1 MATPTQSTLAQFGVQ
16 LRALNKAHAALWLAT
31 TGVLAAAFVLLTLAV
46 VDGRTVS
53 QDTTVLVWVT
63 GLDVPLLAGASVA
76 ISGATSNYP
85 LLGVGVAGIAV
96 LWLLGMTRAA
106 LGFLAVGSVV
116 GAVAYGSDFAIG
128 ELVGRSRPLDVSSE
142 SSFPSGHVF
151 GSTVLFGILAWVAIY
166 NKLSKRILIPAVG
179 FLLAMTL
186 AVGFSRIF
194 EQAHWPTDV
203 AAGYVLG
210 AFWIMV
216 LSTSLAYLR
225 RVPWLI
231 SPRQAAE
238 LDILDC
244 VACSVEGSIA
254 STVVLDP
261 ERGTATK
268 VYRPPGLVRLIY
280 WLSFQASF
288 PYQHNRAALDAA
300 TYRRKIA
307 SALTIHRFGKDL
319 VAHVTRVS
327 CTYGP
332 CDFVTEF
339 IPGEKVENDDATKE
353 FLGQVAETFA
363 EAGLSVWQVNPRN
376 PHAHTNLIRSADG
389 DPIIIDLE
397 SAVVTPIPAPGQWR
411 SALRR
416 GNIPVFDDI
425 DFGQLRRY
433 VSANAPAFEASL
445 GKSGLEELRDDVAR
459 CEEAIRTWQDSEP
472 RIWGRLIRGVYR
484 LLDWKRLYMRLS
496 HGLHAAD
503 LAAQDFLDHGIDRWE
518 ATGRLSPAET
528 SWLRE
533 HLSSGQVQVP
543 LHHLGVHLV
552 LSVVIMIPIPGV
564 RSLARFLWTAGHWT
578 NERWS
583 RLRGGGAPDAG
594 PSNIHTPMVMVI
606 ALIPGFG
613 AGAYM
618 AARPLR
624 KRLLVRLMLD
634 QLAFKLPFRLY
645 RRMRLG
651 RLIAPP
657 RQEAGG
663 PAD

>member
-1 MATPTQSTLAQFGVQ
+1 MHSTLTQFGVE
-16 LRALNKAHAALWLAT
+16 LRDVNKLHAALWMAT
-31 TGVLAAAFVLLTLAV
+31 AGVLAAAFVLLTLAV
-46 VDGRTVS
+46 VDGGIPSQDRTV
-53 QDTTVLVWVT
+53 LAWVVE
-63 GLDVPLLAGASVA
+63 LDVPLLAGFSAVV
-76 ISGATSNYP
+76 SGATSNYP
-85 LLGVGVAGIAV
+85 LMVAGVAGIVA

-106 LGFLAVGSVV
+106 LGFLLVGGVV
-116 GAVAYGSDFAIG
+116 GAVAYGSDFTVG
-128 ELVGRSRPLDVSSE
+128 ELVGRARPLDVSSE

-151 GSTVLFGILAWVAIY
+151 GSTVLFGILAWLAIY
-166 NKLSKRILIPAVG
+166 NKLSKRVLIPLVG
-179 FLLAMTL
+179 FLLAMIL
-186 AVGFSRIF
+186 AVGFSRMF

-210 AFWIMV
+210 AFWIIV
-216 LSTSLAYLR
+216 LSTAFAYVR

-244 VACSVEGSIA
+244 ESCSVESSIA
-254 STVVLDP
+254 SNVVLDP
-261 ERGTATK
+261 KRGTATK
-268 VYRPPGLVRLIY
+268 VYRPPGLIRLIY

-288 PYQHNRAALDAA
+288 PYEHNRAALDAA

-327 CTYGP
+327 CMYGP

-339 IPGEKVENDDATKE
+339 IPGEKVSNDDATKE

-376 PHAHTNLIRSADG
+376 PHAHTNVIRSADG
-389 DPIIIDLE
+389 EPIIIDLE

-433 VSANAPAFEASL
+433 ILANQSALESSL
-445 GKSGLEELRDDVAR
+445 GKSGLEELTDDVSR
-459 CEEAIRTWQDSEP
+459 CEEAIRTWQESEP
-472 RIWGRLIRGVYR
+472 RIWGRLIRGAYR

-496 HGLHAAD
+496 HGLHKAD
-503 LAAQDFLDHGIDRWE
+503 RAAQDFLDRGIMRWE
-518 ATGRLSPAET
+518 AKGRLSPSET

-533 HLSSGQVQVP
+533 HLSSGQVQAP

-552 LSVVIMIPIPGV
+552 LSVAIVVPIPGV
-564 RSLARFLWTAGHWT
+564 RSLARFLWTAAYWT

-583 RLRGGGAPDAG
+583 RLRGTARPDAR
-594 PSNIHTPMVMVI
+594 PSNIHTPLVMAI

-634 QLAFKLPFRLY
+634 QLACKLPFRLY
-645 RRMRLG
+645 HRMRLG
-651 RLIAPP
+651 RMLAPP
-657 RQEAGG
+657 SQEASG
-663 PAD
+663 PAG